1 MDPDRLAA
9 LRRRYDRLPLLEG
22 ELGPDPFA
30 AFARWFAE
38 AATDAEEGLIVEAN
52 AVVLATADASGRPS
66 ARTVL
71 LKAFDERG
79 FVVYTNYTSAKAR
92 DLDANPFA
100 ALVFPW
106 HPLDRQVRVSGRVER
121 VSREETEAYFRS
133 RPWSSRIGAWASHQ
147 STVIEDRSALE
158 ERFAELA
165 ARWPEGSDVP
175 VPDFW
180 GGLRVVPETIE
191 FWQGRP
197 DRLHDRLAY
206 SRELAPTLTP
216 SGAPASVV
224 PHGAWTLQRLA
235 P

>member
-9 LRRRYDRLPLLEG
+9 LRRHYDRLPMLAG
-22 ELGPDPFA
+22 ELGPDPIA
-30 AFARWFAE
+30 AFMTWFAE
-38 AATDAEEGLIVEAN
+38 AATDADEGLIVEPN
-52 AVVLATADASGRPS
+52 AVVLATADADGRPS

-71 LKAFDERG
+71 LKAVDERG

-92 DLDANPFA
+92 DIEANPWV

-106 HPLDRQVRVSGRVER
+106 HPLDRQVRVTGRAEK
-121 VSREETEAYFRS
+121 VSREETEAYFAS

-147 STVIEDRSALE
+147 SSVVADRSE
-158 ERFAELA
+158 FEDRFAELA
-165 ARWPEGSDVP
+165 RRWPEGSEVP
-175 VPDFW
+175 VPEFW

-197 DRLHDRLAY
+197 DRLHDRLRY
-206 SRELAPTLTP
+206 SRELSPTHAP
-216 SGAPASVV
+216 GA
-224 PHGAWTLQRLA
+224 GAWTLERLA

>member
-9 LRRRYDRLPLLEG
+9 LRRRYDRLPMLEG

-30 AFARWFAE
+30 AFGQWFAE
-38 AATDAEEGLIVEAN
+38 AATDAEEGLLVEAN
-52 AVVLATADASGRPS
+52 AVILATVDADGRPS

-79 FVVYTNYTSAKAR
+79 FVVYTNYESAKAR
-92 DLDANPFA
+92 DIAANPNV

-106 HPLDRQVRVSGRVER
+106 HPLDRQVRVAGRAEKVG
-121 VSREETEAYFRS
+121 REETEAYFRS

-147 STVIEDRSALE
+147 SSVLPDRSALE
-158 ERFAELA
+158 DRFAELA
-165 ARWPEGSDVP
+165 HRWPEGSDVP

-180 GGLRVVPETIE
+180 GGLRVVPDSVE

-197 DRLHDRLAY
+197 DRLHDRLRY
-206 SRELAPTLTP
+206 RREVLPSHAPG
-216 SGAPASVV
+216 S
-224 PHGAWTLQRLA
+224 GAWTL
-235 P
+235 

>member
-9 LRRRYDRLPLLEG
+9 LRRRYDRLPMLEG

-30 AFARWFAE
+30 AFGQWFAD
-38 AATDAEEGLIVEAN
+38 AVTDAEEGLLVEAN
-52 AVVLATADASGRPS
+52 AVILATVDADGRPS

-71 LKAFDERG
+71 LKAFDPRG
-79 FVVYTNYTSAKAR
+79 FVVYTNYTSAKAQ
-92 DLDANPFA
+92 DVDGNPNV

-106 HPLDRQVRVSGRVER
+106 HPLDRQVRVTGRAEK
-121 VSREETEAYFRS
+121 VSREETEAYFRT

-147 STVIEDRSALE
+147 SSVLPDRSALE
-158 ERFAELA
+158 DRFAELA
-165 ARWPEGSDVP
+165 HRWPEGSDVP

-180 GGLRVVPETIE
+180 GGLRVVPDSVE

-197 DRLHDRLAY
+197 DRLHDRLRF
-206 SRELAPTLTP
+206 SRELAPVGDP
-216 SGAPASVV
+216 GEHP
-224 PHGAWTLQRLA
+224 GAWVLERLA

>member
-30 AFARWFAE
+30 AFGQWFA
-38 AATDAEEGLIVEAN
+38 DAVRDADEGLLVEAN
-52 AVVLATADASGRPS
+52 ATVLATADAEGRPH

-71 LKAFDERG
+71 LKAFDVRG
-79 FVVYTNYTSAKAR
+79 FVFFTNYTSAKAA

-100 ALVFPW
+100 SLVLLW
-106 HPLDRQVRVSGRVER
+106 HPLDRQIRINGAVEKIDR
-121 VSREETEAYFRS
+121 AETEAYFRS
-133 RPWSSRIGAWASHQ
+133 RPWSSQIGAWASHQ
-147 STVIEDRSALE
+147 STVLPDRHVLDD
-158 ERFAELA
+158 RFAELA

-180 GGLRVVPETIE
+180 GGMRIVPDAIE

-197 DRLHDRLAY
+197 DRLHDRLRY
-206 SRELAPTLTP
+206 SRELP
-216 SGAPASVV
+216 SAGVSAA
-224 PHGAWTLQRLA
+224 GAWTLERLA